1 MELKMYKLYL
11 LDDEPFILEGLKY
24 IIDWEEYGFDVVG
37 TSSNGEDGFNFIKN
51 EDVDLIITDIM
62 MPKMTGLELI
72 SNLKKINHNAKFIVL
87 SAFQEFQY
95 AKEAISMG
103 AENYLTKPIDE
114 DELIQTIEGVKKK
127 IEKIKL
133 EKVDTKIFKN
143 DLILKLI
150 CNKNNDGVL
159 DRLRLEG
166 VNLNYKNLCVV
177 ILEFAEGGNI
187 NNNILN
193 HIDNL
198 NYEYC
203 VNLQNQILII
213 MDKESINKDTLR
225 NLKDDLSSITNEQIY
240 ISRGKYVDSIDNLN
254 CSYQSAKDIHEYKL
268 VYPNISWIREYKEKS
283 YNLENIDYI
292 DFNHLKKLLLNKD
305 NKESLNYIESIF
317 SQLKKDENLTVKQIK
332 TKSIEVFLNVYN
344 YFNDSKIIK
353 GLDLYLEKV
362 INSVNLD
369 QIQLELNNMIKHR
382 QSKLEETDD
391 SISPIILKLLR
402 NIEEN
407 YSKDLNLKEISE
419 TYNINSIYLGQL
431 FQKETGILFSDYL
444 NNFRVNKAKNLLVET
459 SLKAAEIGELV
470 GYANKNYFYRKFKDI
485 VGITPSE
492 WRKINL

>member
-1 MELKMYKLYL
+1 MYKLYL

-114 DELIQTIEGVKKK
+114 DELIQTIEEVKKK

-225 NLKDDLSSITNEQIY
+225 NLKDGLSSITNEQIY

-317 SQLKKDENLTVKQIK
+317 SKLKKDENLTVKQIK

>member
-1 MELKMYKLYL
+1 MYKLYL

-225 NLKDDLSSITNEQIY
+225 NLKDDFSSITNEQIY

-317 SQLKKDENLTVKQIK
+317 SKLKKDENLTVKQIK

-369 QIQLELNNMIKHR
+369 QIQVELNNMIKHR

-402 NIEEN
+402 NIEKN

>member
-1 MELKMYKLYL
+1 MYKLYL

-166 VNLNYKNLCVV
+166 VNLNYKNLCAV

-225 NLKDDLSSITNEQIY
+225 NLKDGLSSITNEQIY

-317 SQLKKDENLTVKQIK
+317 SKLKKDENLTVKQIK

>member
-1 MELKMYKLYL
+1 MYKLYL

-24 IIDWEEYGFDVVG
+24 IIDWEKYGFDVVG
-37 TSSNGEDGFNFIKN
+37 TSNNGEDGFNFIKN

-114 DELIQTIEGVKKK
+114 DELIQTIEEVKKK

-150 CNKNNDGVL
+150 CNKNNDEVL
-159 DRLRLEG
+159 DRLKLEG
-166 VNLNYKNLCVV
+166 VSFNYKNLCVV

-187 NNNILN
+187 NKHILN

-213 MDKESINKDTLR
+213 MDKESVNKDALR
-225 NLKDDLSSITNEQIY
+225 NLKDDLSRIANEHVY
-240 ISRGKYVDSIDNLN
+240 ISRGKFVDSIYTLN

-292 DFNHLKKLLLNKD
+292 DFDHLKKLLLNKD
-305 NKESLNYIESIF
+305 NKEALNYIESIF
-317 SQLKKDENLTVKQIK
+317 SKLKNDENLTVKQIK

-369 QIQLELNNMIKHR
+369 QIQIELNNMIKHR

-402 NIEEN
+402 NIEKN

>member
-1 MELKMYKLYL
+1 MYKLYL

-133 EKVDTKIFKN
+133 EKLDTKIFKN

-198 NYEYC
+198 NYQYC

-317 SQLKKDENLTVKQIK
+317 SKLKNDENLTVKQIK

-369 QIQLELNNMIKHR
+369 QIQIELKNMIKHR

-402 NIEEN
+402 NIEKN

>member
-1 MELKMYKLYL
+1 MYKLYL

-292 DFNHLKKLLLNKD
+292 DFDHLKKLLLNKD

-317 SQLKKDENLTVKQIK
+317 SKLKNDENLTVKQIK

-369 QIQLELNNMIKHR
+369 QIQIELNNMIKHR

-402 NIEEN
+402 NIEKN
-407 YSKDLNLKEISE
+407 YSKDLNLKEVSE

-444 NNFRVNKAKNLLVET
+444 NNFRVNKAKKLLVET

>member
-1 MELKMYKLYL
+1 MYKLYL

-114 DELIQTIEGVKKK
+114 DELIQTIEEVKKK

-150 CNKNNDGVL
+150 CNKNNDEVL
-159 DRLRLEG
+159 DRLKLEG
-166 VNLNYKNLCVV
+166 VNFNYKNLCVV

-187 NNNILN
+187 NNLILN

-198 NYEYC
+198 KYEYC

-213 MDKESINKDTLR
+213 MDKESVNKDALR
-225 NLKDDLSSITNEQIY
+225 NLKDDLSSIINEQIY

-292 DFNHLKKLLLNKD
+292 DFDHLKKLLLNKD

-317 SQLKKDENLTVKQIK
+317 SKLKNDENLTVKQIK

-369 QIQLELNNMIKHR
+369 QIQIELNNMIKHR

-402 NIEEN
+402 NIEKN

-492 WRKINL
+492 WRKLNL

>member
-1 MELKMYKLYL
+1 MYKLYL

-24 IIDWEEYGFDVVG
+24 IIDWEEHGFDVVG

-114 DELIQTIEGVKKK
+114 DELIQTIEEVKKK

-150 CNKNNDGVL
+150 CNKNNDEVL
-159 DRLRLEG
+159 DRLKLEG
-166 VNLNYKNLCVV
+166 VNLNYKSLCVV
-177 ILEFAEGGNI
+177 IVEFAEGVNI
-187 NNNILN
+187 NNLISN

-198 NYEYC
+198 DYEYC

-213 MDKESINKDTLR
+213 MDKESVNKDALR
-225 NLKDDLSSITNEQIY
+225 NLKDDLSSIINEQIY

-292 DFNHLKKLLLNKD
+292 DFDHLKKLLLNKD

-317 SQLKKDENLTVKQIK
+317 SKLKNDENLTVKQIK

-369 QIQLELNNMIKHR
+369 QIQIELNNMIKHR

-402 NIEEN
+402 NIEKN

>member
-1 MELKMYKLYL
+1 MYKLYL

-305 NKESLNYIESIF
+305 NKESLNYIEWIF
-317 SQLKKDENLTVKQIK
+317 SKLKKDENLTVKQIK

-369 QIQLELNNMIKHR
+369 QIQVELNNMIKHR

-402 NIEEN
+402 NIEKN

>member
-1 MELKMYKLYL
+1 MYKLYL

-150 CNKNNDGVL
+150 CNKNKDGVL

-317 SQLKKDENLTVKQIK
+317 SKLKKDENLTVKQIK

>member
-1 MELKMYKLYL
+1 MYKLYL

-37 TSSNGEDGFNFIKN
+37 TSNNGEDGFNFIKN

-114 DELIQTIEGVKKK
+114 DELIQTIEEVKKK

-150 CNKNNDGVL
+150 CNKNNDEVL
-159 DRLRLEG
+159 DRLKLEG
-166 VNLNYKNLCVV
+166 VSFNYKNLCVV

-187 NNNILN
+187 NKHILN

-213 MDKESINKDTLR
+213 MDKESVNKDALR
-225 NLKDDLSSITNEQIY
+225 NLKDDLSRIANEHVY
-240 ISRGKYVDSIDNLN
+240 ISRGKFVDSIYTLN

-268 VYPNISWIREYKEKS
+268 VYPNISWLREYKEKS

-292 DFNHLKKLLLNKD
+292 DFDHLKKLLLNKD
-305 NKESLNYIESIF
+305 NKEALNYIESIF
-317 SQLKKDENLTVKQIK
+317 SKLKNDENLTVKQIK

-369 QIQLELNNMIKHR
+369 QIQIELNNMIKHR

-402 NIEEN
+402 NIEKN

>member
-1 MELKMYKLYL
+1 MYKLYL

-114 DELIQTIEGVKKK
+114 DELIQTIEEVKKK

-150 CNKNNDGVL
+150 CNKNNDEVL
-159 DRLRLEG
+159 DRLKLEG
-166 VNLNYKNLCVV
+166 VSFNYKNLCVV

-187 NNNILN
+187 NKHILN

-213 MDKESINKDTLR
+213 MDKESVNKDALR
-225 NLKDDLSSITNEQIY
+225 NLKDDFSSIINEQIY

-292 DFNHLKKLLLNKD
+292 DFDHLKKLLLNKD
-305 NKESLNYIESIF
+305 NKEYLNYIESIF
-317 SQLKKDENLTVKQIK
+317 SKLKNDENLTVKQIK

-369 QIQLELNNMIKHR
+369 QIQIELNNMIKHR

-402 NIEEN
+402 NIEKN

>member
-1 MELKMYKLYL
+1 MYKLYL

-24 IIDWEEYGFDVVG
+24 IIDWEEYGFNVVG

-317 SQLKKDENLTVKQIK
+317 SKLKKDENLTVKQIK

>member
-1 MELKMYKLYL
+1 MYKLYL

-24 IIDWEEYGFDVVG
+24 IIDWEEHGFDVVG

-114 DELIQTIEGVKKK
+114 DELIQTIEEVKKK

-150 CNKNNDGVL
+150 CNKNNDEVL
-159 DRLRLEG
+159 DRLKLEG
-166 VNLNYKNLCVV
+166 VNLNYKSLCVV
-177 ILEFAEGGNI
+177 IVEFAEDVNI
-187 NNNILN
+187 NNLILN

-198 NYEYC
+198 DYEYC

-213 MDKESINKDTLR
+213 MDKESVNKDALR
-225 NLKDDLSSITNEQIY
+225 NLKDDLSSIINEQIY

-292 DFNHLKKLLLNKD
+292 DFDHLKKLLLNKD

-317 SQLKKDENLTVKQIK
+317 NKLKNDENLTVKQIK

-369 QIQLELNNMIKHR
+369 QIQIELNNMIKHR

-402 NIEEN
+402 NIEKN

>member
-1 MELKMYKLYL
+1 MYKLYL

-24 IIDWEEYGFDVVG
+24 IIDWEEYGFNVVG

-187 NNNILN
+187 NNHILN
-193 HIDNL
+193 YIDNL
-198 NYEYC
+198 YYEYC

-213 MDKESINKDTLR
+213 MDKESINKDALR

-292 DFNHLKKLLLNKD
+292 DFDHLKKLLLNKD

-317 SQLKKDENLTVKQIK
+317 SKLKKDENLTVKQIK

>member
-1 MELKMYKLYL
+1 MYKLYL

-187 NNNILN
+187 NNHILN
-193 HIDNL
+193 YIDNL

-292 DFNHLKKLLLNKD
+292 DFDHLKKLLLNKD
-305 NKESLNYIESIF
+305 NKKSLNYIESIF
-317 SQLKKDENLTVKQIK
+317 SKLKKDENLTVKQIK

>member
-1 MELKMYKLYL
+1 MYKLYL

-317 SQLKKDENLTVKQIK
+317 SKLKKDENLTVKQIK

-402 NIEEN
+402 NIEKN

>member
-1 MELKMYKLYL
+1 MYKLYL

-166 VNLNYKNLCVV
+166 VNLNYKNLCLV

>member
-1 MELKMYKLYL
+1 MYKLYL

-24 IIDWEEYGFDVVG
+24 IIDWEEHGFDVVG

-114 DELIQTIEGVKKK
+114 DELIQTIEEVKKK

-150 CNKNNDGVL
+150 CNKNNDGIL
-159 DRLRLEG
+159 DRLKLEG
-166 VNLNYKNLCVV
+166 VNLNYKGLCVV
-177 ILEFAEGGNI
+177 IVEFAEGVNI
-187 NNNILN
+187 NNLILN

-198 NYEYC
+198 DYEYC

-213 MDKESINKDTLR
+213 MDKESLSKDILR
-225 NLKDDLSSITNEQIY
+225 NLKDNLNSIAKEEVY
-240 ISRGKYVDSIDNLN
+240 ISRGKFVDSIDNLN

-292 DFNHLKKLLLNKD
+292 DFDHLKKLLLNKD

-317 SQLKKDENLTVKQIK
+317 SKLKNDENLTVKQIK

-369 QIQLELNNMIKHR
+369 QIQIELNNMIKHR

-402 NIEEN
+402 NIEKN

>member
-1 MELKMYKLYL
+1 MYKLYL

-203 VNLQNQILII
+203 VNLKNQILII

-225 NLKDDLSSITNEQIY
+225 NLKDDFSSITNEQIY

-317 SQLKKDENLTVKQIK
+317 SKLKKDENLTVKQIK

-369 QIQLELNNMIKHR
+369 QIQVELNNMIKHR

-402 NIEEN
+402 NIEKN

>member
-1 MELKMYKLYL
+1 MYKLYL

-114 DELIQTIEGVKKK
+114 DELIQTIEEVKKK

-150 CNKNNDGVL
+150 CNRNNDEVL
-159 DRLRLEG
+159 DRLKLED
-166 VNLNYKNLCVV
+166 VNFNYKNLCVV
-177 ILEFAEGGNI
+177 ILEFAEGSNI
-187 NNNILN
+187 NKHILN

-213 MDKESINKDTLR
+213 MDKESVNKDTLR
-225 NLKDDLSSITNEQIY
+225 NLKDDISSIINEQIY

-317 SQLKKDENLTVKQIK
+317 SKLKNDENLTVKQIK

-369 QIQLELNNMIKHR
+369 QIQIELNNMIKHR

-402 NIEEN
+402 NIEKN
-407 YSKDLNLKEISE
+407 YSKDLNLKEVSE
-419 TYNINSIYLGQL
+419 TYNINSLYLGQL

-444 NNFRVNKAKNLLVET
+444 NNFRVNKAKKLLVET

>member
-1 MELKMYKLYL
+1 MYKLYL

-24 IIDWEEYGFDVVG
+24 IIDWEEYEFEIVG
-37 TSSNGEDGFNFIKN
+37 TSGNGEDGFDFIKS
-51 EDVDLIITDIM
+51 EDIDLIITDIM

-114 DELIQTIEGVKKK
+114 EELIQTIEEVKKK
-127 IEKIKL
+127 IEKSKL
-133 EKVDTKIFKN
+133 EEVDKKRLEN

-150 CNKNNDGVL
+150 CNKNNDDIL
-159 DRLRLEG
+159 HRLKMEG
-166 VNLNYKNLCVV
+166 IKFHDKSFCVVIVEFTEGFNINDSLLSYFDNLNYKYC
-177 ILEFAEGGNI
+177 I
-187 NNNILN
+187 NF
-193 HIDNL
+193 
-198 NYEYC
+198 
-203 VNLQNQILII
+203 QNQILII
-213 MDKESINKDTLR
+213 MDKESVNSDGLV
-225 NLKDDLSSITNEQIY
+225 NLKDELSNITNEKIY
-240 ISRGKYVDSIDNLN
+240 ISRGKYIDSIDHLKR
-254 CSYQSAKDIHEYKL
+254 SYKSAKEIHEYKS
-268 VYPNISWIREYKEKS
+268 VYPNISWIREYKERPYK
-283 YNLENIDYI
+283 LENIDYV
-292 DFNHLKKLLLNKD
+292 DFEYLRKLLLDKD
-305 NKESLNYIESIF
+305 NKKALNYIESIF
-317 SQLKKDENLTVKQIK
+317 SKLKKDENLTAKQIK

-362 INSVNLD
+362 INSSNLE
-369 QIQLELNNMIKHR
+369 QIQRELNNMIRHR

-402 NIEEN
+402 NIEKN
-407 YSKDLNLKEISE
+407 YSKDLNLKETSE
-419 TYNINSIYLGQL
+419 NYNINSIYLGQL

-444 NNFRVNKAKNLLVET
+444 NNFRINKAKLLLIET

>member
-1 MELKMYKLYL
+1 MYKLYL

-225 NLKDDLSSITNEQIY
+225 NLKDDFSSITNEQIY

-292 DFNHLKKLLLNKD
+292 DFDNLKKLLLNKD

-317 SQLKKDENLTVKQIK
+317 SKLKKDENLTVKQIK